1 MMDLFM
7 NFSIGQIILC
17 FIAII
22 FAIKGGMD
30 LFEYFREKYQVKF
43 NKDYSKKQKEQLL
56 EEYYANCKEQH
67 NETMSQ
73 YKKLSDKLDN
83 IDDSINQLTARVD
96 ELTASDMHDIKQS
109 IVKDYH
115 YYVEQQKWIDDFS
128 LETLELRFQDYKK
141 EGGNSYIENLMNEIR
156 KLPKHPPQG

>member
-17 FIAII
+17 SIAII

-30 LFEYFREKYQVKF
+30 LFEYFRGKYQVKF

-56 EEYYANCKEQH
+56 EEHYLNCKEQH

-73 YKKLSDKLDN
+73 YKKLSDKLDD
-83 IDDSINQLTARVD
+83 IDNSICRLSERVD

-115 YYVEQQKWIDDFS
+115 YYVEKQKWIDDFS

-156 KLPKHPPQG
+156 KLRRKDNR